1 MRRNPSLPSMTPPYS
16 QSPAMTPSN
25 SQGGYAPQ
33 PTYASGPLTSQ
44 NMPPGLYQQYIY
56 HAQYP
61 PSPNMNMGT
70 TFHSQP

>member
-1 MRRNPSLPSMTPPYS
+1 
-16 QSPAMTPSN
+16 MTPSN